1 MTTDSN
7 KMQIYMKKI
16 LSRIALVFALAVT
29 AAGCA
34 RDLPELQEELDLTR
48 CLVPTELTAK
58 VSNGQDVQFNWTKSK
73 GATLFVL
80 EVYTDEG
87 KTKLFESF
95 NVTPEELPYTVKFE
109 ADKTFYARVKAVDET
124 GLLQDSKWAD
134 YEKPIQTTA
143 VKPNMFLEFVAKTSE
158 SVTVQWEVTDN
169 ELERIEWAVGETVE
183 KRDLTA
189 EEIAA
194 GTAVVTGLKPATS
207 YTVSIWFKSANRGE
221 VVALTDP
228 DLDGF
233 TQVADLA
240 ALQSALT
247 AKAPKIYVKADGSPY
262 ELGAC
267 DILAGVEMVG
277 EQGVDGSR
285 PVINGEFHIADG
297 YDGGAI
303 KFETVELNGKKE
315 AYGFALQLKNGGAED
330 KTVASILF
338 KNCNIT
344 GYSKGL
350 MYEWGKKLFTERL
363 AWDGCVIW
371 DVNKSFEQGGDG
383 IDFRNASDIKSFE
396 VINNTVYNGFRT
408 FLRLDAAVIVG
419 ALKIE
424 NNTMMNVSY
433 NAGNANT
440 NNSGLMGIKCTPAS
454 ATFKNNLIMNMP
466 DGCGLTRKAAANLTP
481 SELGMVYSNNHFYNV
496 GATFFSD
503 TDASDQNNRVAQA
516 EALAG
521 GGSILSADPC
531 YNAKGGV
538 FNLTNAELISAKV
551 GAPQWQVT
559 FVEKEEDLTLACLE
573 GAHTWDFNDA
583 KYFTGVIEKH
593 MVRDFLYMGAKDVKL
608 TADAGAI
615 NFSAASVTKKNV
627 PLDGYV
633 AFKVNQP
640 GSVYIN
646 AVDPDG
652 LGNHLVVAVGPVD
665 GSAAT
670 IKGGA
675 VAYAHNTTNQKI
687 LISDITEESLVYV
700 YASGPIGL
708 KALAWAL
715 DLKQV
720 NTALDAPV
728 PAVEPVKIDQGQA
741 QDAVVTWEPV
751 ANAGSYSVVF
761 SGKTYTVE
769 EGTSY
774 TISSDVVKFLDA
786 GSYKVEVYANPAEGD
801 IYNTQSS
808 AGVAVLTIAAKAAAG
823 GTEEFVVSSTADLLN
838 AISSGKS
845 DITLAY
851 SSTPY
856 DLGTVTVTSPLRLTG
871 QKSGNAYTPIVA
883 SFKVSG
889 DFKALILRN
898 LDIDGTSAAGAV
910 IVEDKEAEKDAEGYQ
925 VKADTVAIYDSY
937 IHDGAARLYDNSG
950 KAASCVQ
957 NLIFSGIHVDNYSL
971 GNDMID
977 FRAGHYH
984 KVVIVN
990 STFSNCARTF
1000 FRTDAGSEIN
1010 YLTVRNNTFYK
1021 VATNSS
1027 SKDNNGLFHVRSAAG
1042 SGMIDYR
1049 IVNNM
1054 FYSILIDTDPENAA
1068 GYPKFISKNSAALK
1082 PNVIANNYFY
1092 NIEEREEKSAYSW
1105 WTVNCSREE
1114 GLAGGGAVLPA
1125 DPFKNAAA
1133 GDYTLTNAVAMNSN
1147 IGDPRWN
1154 PMRGKNPT
1162 SEITVE
1168 TVTDLLTAISA
1179 GKGTITLK
1187 AGTYDL
1193 TTVTDV
1199 AEVSD
1204 GVLAVTGSLNLV
1216 GEKGAVLVGGFK
1228 VSSDAV
1234 KTFSLRGLDISG
1246 ANTIQNMVEI
1256 GSKDVAMTSLVLKNN
1271 NISGYKNR
1279 LFYMSQEGAVVS
1291 SYDMS
1296 GNYVYDMGT
1305 SGDFFD
1311 VRKGGVTAVK
1321 MTNNTFANGIRTF
1334 MRIDAAVI
1342 TGSIKVQNNTFF
1354 NLGSVDS
1361 KDNNGIFHVRATS
1374 MTSDAFVVS
1383 KNLFASMHRAEVAPS
1398 QANGYPK
1405 LVSTNA
1411 ANIIPT
1417 FTANYY
1423 YDVETEGDY
1432 CWWTKDRVTAEV
1444 ALGGYGVVL
1453 AEDPFKAA
1461 AANDFTLTNALAM
1474 SERIGDQRWNPNK
1487 NVRPEDWFAVTNID
1501 ELLLAV
1507 DAGKTNVELAYGT
1520 YDFTAVE
1527 ALAGKLTLSNTLNLK
1542 GKMRDGKKPEVIGA
1556 FKFEGVDAAFSAVN
1570 IDFNGNN
1577 SIDNM
1582 MEVTSDDAV
1591 LKNVTV
1597 IACDVH
1603 DYKNRFFYMGKTGN
1617 IANVSFS
1624 NLFVKNMGTSGDFI
1638 DIRKGTANVISVKN
1652 STFANGIRT
1661 FARID
1666 AAVVCGALTVE
1677 NNTFYNLCSVDSKD
1691 NNGIFH
1697 ARATTLSA
1705 ANYIVKNN
1713 IFASMHKAEEAPT
1726 QTNGYPKLVSTNAA
1740 SIVPTFIGN
1749 IYYDVDNV
1757 DPYNWWTKGSHE
1769 AEAADFSATAVAN
1782 GGAVLTESPFTNETP
1797 GETLKFNVKVAYKGV
1812 GDTRW

>member
-1 MTTDSN
+1 
-7 KMQIYMKKI
+7 MKKI
-16 LSRIALVFALAVT
+16 LSRIALAFALAIT
-29 AAGCA
+29 AAGCS
-34 RDLPELQEELDLTR
+34 RDLPELQEELALTR
-48 CLVPTELTAK
+48 CLVPTELTAR
-58 VSNGQDVQFNWTKSK
+58 VSNGQDVQFNWSKSK

-80 EVYTDEG
+80 EVYNDEA
-87 KTKLFESF
+87 KTKLFETF

-109 ADKTFYARVKAVDET
+109 ADKTFYARVKAIDET
-124 GLLQDSKWAD
+124 GVLQDSKWAD
-134 YEKPIQTTA
+134 FEKAIQTTA

-158 SVTVQWEVTDN
+158 SVTVKWEATDN
-169 ELERIEWAVGETVE
+169 ELERIEWTAGENVE
-183 KRDLTA
+183 QRELTA

-194 GTAVVTGLKPATS
+194 GEAVIEGLQPATS

-221 VVALTDP
+221 VVVLTDP
-228 DLDGF
+228 NLDGY
-233 TQVADLA
+233 TMVTDLTS
-240 ALQSALT
+240 LQSALA
-247 AKAPKIYVKADGSPY
+247 AKAPQIYVKLADVPY
-262 ELGAC
+262 ELGVY
-267 DILAGVEMVG
+267 DLVAGVEIVG

-315 AYGFALQLKNGGAED
+315 AYGFPIQLKNGGTTD

-344 GYSKGL
+344 AYSKGL
-350 MYEWGKKLFTERL
+350 IYEWGKKIFTDRV
-363 AWDGCVIW
+363 AWDGCVIY
-371 DVNKSFEQGGDG
+371 DVNKSFENGGDG
-383 IDFRNASDIKSFE
+383 IDLRNASDIKSLEF
-396 VINNTVYNGFRT
+396 INNTVYNGFRT
-408 FLRLDAAVIVG
+408 FLRLDAAVIIG
-419 ALKIE
+419 NLKVE

-440 NNSGLMGIKCTPAS
+440 NNSGLMGIKCVPGS

-481 SELGMVYSNNHFYNV
+481 AELGMVYSNNHFYNV
-496 GATFFSD
+496 GTTFFSE
-503 TDASDQNNRVAQA
+503 TDGADQNNRVSQA

-521 GGSILSADPC
+521 SGSILSTDPC

-538 FNLTNAELISAKV
+538 FNLTNAELLSAKV

-583 KYFTGVIEKH
+583 RYFTGTIEKH
-593 MVRDFLYMGAKDVKL
+593 MVRDLLYIGAKDVKIAVDGGAL
-608 TADAGAI
+608 NFTAATA
-615 NFSAASVTKKNV
+615 TKKNV

-646 AVDPDG
+646 AVDPEQ
-652 LGNHLVVAVGPVD
+652 LANHLVIAVGPVD
-665 GSAAT
+665 GSSAT
-670 IKGGA
+670 VKGGA
-675 VAYAHNTTNQKI
+675 VANTHNTTNQKI

-715 DLKQV
+715 DLNQV
-720 NTALDAPV
+720 NTALETPAP
-728 PAVEPVKIDQGQA
+728 ALEPGKIDQGQA
-741 QDAVVTWEPV
+741 QEAVVTWAPV

-761 SGKTYTVE
+761 SGKTYPVE
-769 EGTSY
+769 EGTTY
-774 TISSDVVKFLDA
+774 TISADVVKFLDA

-808 AGVAVLTIAAKAAAG
+808 AGTAVLTIAAKAAAG
-823 GTEEFVVSSTADLLN
+823 ATEEFVVSSTEDLLN

-856 DLGTVTVTSPLRLTG
+856 DLGTVAISSPLRLKG

-883 SFKVSG
+883 SFKLSG
-889 DFKALILRN
+889 NVQSFVLRN
-898 LDIDGTSAAGAV
+898 LDIDGTTAAGAV
-910 IVEDKEAEKDAEGYQ
+910 IVEDKEAVADESGYLMT
-925 VKADTVAIYDSY
+925 ADTIAIYDSY

-950 KAASCVQ
+950 KVASCVQ
-957 NLIFSGIHVDNYSL
+957 NLIFNNIHVDNYSL

-977 FRAGHYH
+977 MRAGHYH

-990 STFSNCARTF
+990 STFSNAARTF
-1000 FRTDAGSEIN
+1000 MRTDAGSEIN

-1021 VATNSS
+1021 VATNAS
-1027 SKDNNGLFHVRSAAG
+1027 SKDNNGLFHVRGTAG

-1049 IVNNM
+1049 IMNNI

-1068 GYPKFISKNSAALK
+1068 GYPKFISKNVAALK
-1082 PNVIANNYFY
+1082 PNVIANNYYY
-1092 NIEEREEKSAYSW
+1092 NIEEREERSAYSW

-1125 DPFKNAAA
+1125 DPFKNAEA

-1147 IGDPRWN
+1147 IGAPRWN
-1154 PMRGKNPT
+1154 PMRGKTPT

-1168 TVTDLLTAISA
+1168 NVTDLLTAISA
-1179 GKGTITLK
+1179 GKSTITLK
-1187 AGTYDL
+1187 AGTYDFTAL
-1193 TTVTDV
+1193 TDV
-1199 AEVSD
+1199 AEVSN
-1204 GVLAVTGSLNLV
+1204 GVLAVSGPLNLV

-1228 VSSDAV
+1228 ISGDAA
-1234 KTFSLRGLDISG
+1234 KTFSLRGLTISG
-1246 ANTIQNMVEI
+1246 AGTVQNMVEI
-1256 GSKDVAMTSLVLKNN
+1256 GSADVAMTSLVLKNN
-1271 NISGYKNR
+1271 DISAYTNR
-1279 LFYMSQEGAVVS
+1279 LFYMSQEGAAVS
-1291 SYDMS
+1291 SFDMT
-1296 GNYVYDMGT
+1296 GNYVHEMGT
-1305 SGDFFD
+1305 SGDFID
-1311 VRKGGVTAVK
+1311 IRKGGVTAVK
-1321 MTNNTFANGIRTF
+1321 VTNNTFANGIRTF

-1342 TGSIKVQNNTFF
+1342 IGSIKVQQNTFY
-1354 NLGSVDS
+1354 NLSSVDS

-1374 MTSDAFVVS
+1374 ISTDAFVVS
-1383 KNLFASMHRAEVAPS
+1383 KNLFASMHKAAEVPT

-1432 CWWTKDRVTAEV
+1432 CWWTAGRITAEDG
-1444 ALGGYGVVL
+1444 LGGYGVVL
-1453 AEDPFKAA
+1453 TEDPFKAA
-1461 AANDFTLTNALAM
+1461 AAGDFTLTNALAM
-1474 SERIGDQRWNPNK
+1474 SEKIGDQNQNPNK
-1487 NVRPEDWFAVTNID
+1487 TARPEDWFAVTNVD

-1507 DAGKTNVELAYGT
+1507 DAGKINVELAYGT

-1527 ALAGKLTLSNTLNLK
+1527 TLAGKLTLSNTLNLK
-1542 GKMRDGKKPEVIGA
+1542 GKMRDGKKPQVIGG
-1556 FKFEGVDAAFSAVN
+1556 FKLEGVDATFSAVN
-1570 IDFNGNN
+1570 IDFNGNDA
-1577 SIDNM
+1577 IDNM
-1582 MEVTSDDAV
+1582 MDVTSASAV
-1591 LKNVTV
+1591 LTSVSLRS
-1597 IACDVH
+1597 CDVH
-1603 DYKNRFFYMGKTGN
+1603 NYKNRFFYMGVEAT
-1617 IANVSFS
+1617 IANVAFS
-1624 NLFVKNMGTSGDFI
+1624 NLIVKNMGTSGDFI
-1638 DIRKGTANVISVKN
+1638 DIRKGTAKVISVKN

-1666 AAVVCGALTVE
+1666 AAVVCGAMTVE
-1677 NNTFYNLCSVDSKD
+1677 NNTFYNLCAVDSKD
-1691 NNGIFH
+1691 NNGILH
-1697 ARATTLSA
+1697 VRSTSLSS

-1713 IFASMHKAEEAPT
+1713 IFAAMHKAEEAPS
-1726 QTNGYPKLVSTNAA
+1726 QTNGYPKLISTNAA
-1740 SIVPTFIGN
+1740 SQIPTFICN

-1769 AEAADFSATAVAN
+1769 SEAADFSEIAVAN

-1797 GETLKFNVKVAYKGV
+1797 GETLKFNVKVAYEGI
-1812 GDTRW
+1812 GDPRW

>member
-1 MTTDSN
+1 
-7 KMQIYMKKI
+7 MKKI
-16 LSRIALVFALAVT
+16 LSRIALAFALAVT

-34 RDLPELQEELDLTR
+34 QDLPEIQEDLALTR

-58 VSNGQDVQFNWTKSK
+58 VSNGQDVQFNWSKSK

-80 EVYTDEG
+80 EVYNDEE
-87 KTKLFESF
+87 KTNLFESF
-95 NVTPEELPYTVKFE
+95 NVTPEELPYTVRFD
-109 ADKTFYARVKAVDET
+109 ADKTFYARVKAIDET
-124 GLLQDSKWAD
+124 GVLQDSKWAD
-134 YEKPIQTTA
+134 FEKAIQTTA
-143 VKPNMFLEFVAKTSE
+143 VKSNMFLEFVAKTSE
-158 SVTVQWEVTDN
+158 SVTVQWEAVDK
-169 ELERIEWAVGETVE
+169 ELERIEWAAGETVE
-183 KRDLTA
+183 KRNLTA

-194 GTAVVTGLKPATS
+194 GQAVITGLTPATS

-228 DLDGF
+228 DLEGF

-240 ALQSALT
+240 ALQSAFA
-247 AKAPKIYVKADGSPY
+247 AKAPKIYVKLADVPY
-262 ELGAC
+262 ELGMF
-267 DILAGVEMVG
+267 DITAGVEVVG

-297 YDGGAI
+297 YAGGAI

-315 AYGFALQLKNGGAED
+315 AYGFPLQLKNGGAED
-330 KTVASILF
+330 KTVPSIVF

-350 MYEWGKKLFTERL
+350 IYEWGKKLFTDRL

-371 DVNKSFEQGGDG
+371 DVNKSFENGGDG
-383 IDFRNASDIKSFE
+383 IDLRNASDIKSLE

-408 FLRLDAAVIVG
+408 FIRLDAAVIIG
-419 ALKIE
+419 ALKVE
-424 NNTMMNVSY
+424 NNTLMNVSY

-440 NNSGLMGIKCTPAS
+440 NNSGLMGIKCVPAS
-454 ATFKNNLIMNMP
+454 ATFKHNLVMNMP

-496 GATFFSD
+496 GATFFSE
-503 TDASDQNNRVAQA
+503 TDAADQNNRVSQA

-559 FVEKEEDLTLACLE
+559 FVEKEEDLTLACLD
-573 GAHTWDFNDA
+573 GAHTWNFNDA
-583 KYFTGVIEKH
+583 KYFSGTIEKH
-593 MVRDFLYMGAKDVKL
+593 MVRDLLYMGAKDVKL
-608 TADAGAI
+608 SVDAGAI
-615 NFSAASVTKKNV
+615 NFTAASVTKKNV

-646 AVDPDG
+646 AVDPEG

-665 GSAAT
+665 GSSAT

-700 YASGPIGL
+700 YASGPVGL

-715 DLKQV
+715 DLRQV
-720 NTALDAPV
+720 NTALDTPAPALE
-728 PAVEPVKIDQGQA
+728 PAKIDQGQA
-741 QDAVVTWEPV
+741 QEAVVTWEPV

-761 SGKTYTVE
+761 SGKTYAVE
-769 EGTSY
+769 EGTSF

-801 IYNTQSS
+801 IYNTPSS
-808 AGVAVLTIAAKAAAG
+808 AGTAVLTIAAKAAAG
-823 GTEEFVVSSTADLLN
+823 GSEEFIVSSTDDLLN

-889 DFKALILRN
+889 DFQALVLRN

-937 IHDGAARLYDNSG
+937 IHDGTARLYDNSG

-957 NLIFSGIHVDNYSL
+957 NLIFSGIHVDNTSN

-977 FRAGHYH
+977 MRNGHYH

-990 STFSNCARTF
+990 STFSNSARTF
-1000 FRTDAGSEIN
+1000 IRTDAGSEIN

-1021 VATNSS
+1021 LCTNST
-1027 SKDNNGLFHVRSAAG
+1027 SKDNNGLFHVRGTAG

-1049 IVNNM
+1049 IVNNI

-1068 GYPKFISKNSAALK
+1068 GYPRFISKNAAALK

-1092 NIEEREEKSAYSW
+1092 NIEEREERSAYSW
-1105 WTVNCSREE
+1105 WTINCSREE

-1154 PMRGKNPT
+1154 PMRGKTPT

-1168 TVTDLLTAISA
+1168 NVTDLLTAISA
-1179 GKGTITLK
+1179 GKSTITLK
-1187 AGTYDL
+1187 AGTYDFTAL
-1193 TTVTDV
+1193 TDV
-1199 AEVSD
+1199 AEVSS
-1204 GVLAVTGSLNLV
+1204 GVLAVSGSLNLV

-1228 VSSDAV
+1228 VSGDAA
-1234 KTFSLRGLDISG
+1234 KTFSLRGLKISG
-1246 ANTIQNMVEI
+1246 GNSVQNMIEI
-1256 GSKDVAMTSLVLKNN
+1256 GSADVAMTSLVLKDNE
-1271 NISGYKNR
+1271 ISEFKNR
-1279 LFYMSQEGAVVS
+1279 LFYMSQEGAVVA
-1291 SYDMS
+1291 SYDMT
-1296 GNYVYDMGT
+1296 GNYVHDMGT
-1305 SGDFFD
+1305 SGDFID
-1311 VRKGGVTAVK
+1311 IRKGGVTAVK
-1321 MTNNTFANGIRTF
+1321 VTNNTFANGIRTF
-1334 MRIDAAVI
+1334 MRIDAAVL
-1342 TGSIKVQNNTFF
+1342 TGSIKVQQNTFY
-1354 NLGSVDS
+1354 NLSFVDS
-1361 KDNNGIFHVRATS
+1361 KDNNGIFHVRSTA
-1374 MTSDAFVVS
+1374 MTSETFVVT
-1383 KNLFASMHRAEVAPS
+1383 KNLFASMHRAEAAPT

-1423 YDVETEGDY
+1423 FDVETEGDY
-1432 CWWTKDRVTAEV
+1432 CWWTKDRVTAEA
-1444 ALGGYGVVL
+1444 ALGGFGVVL

-1461 AANDFTLTNALAM
+1461 ATGDFTLVNALAM
-1474 SERIGDQRWNPNK
+1474 SEKIGDQNHNPNK
-1487 NVRPEDWFAVTNID
+1487 TSRPEDWFAVTNLD

-1507 DAGKTNVELAYGT
+1507 DAGKQNVELAYGT
-1520 YDFTAVE
+1520 YDLTAVE
-1527 ALAGKLTLSNTLNLK
+1527 TLAGKLTLSNTLNLK
-1542 GKMRDGKKPEVIGA
+1542 GNMRDGKKPEVIGG

-1577 SIDNM
+1577 AVDNM
-1582 MEVTSDDAV
+1582 MEVGSANAV
-1591 LKNVTV
+1591 LTG
-1597 IACDVH
+1597 ISLRACDVRN
-1603 DYKNRFFYMGKTGN
+1603 YKNRFFYMSAEGKV
-1617 IANVSFS
+1617 ANVSFS
-1624 NLFVKNMGTSGDFI
+1624 NLFVTNMGTSGDFI

-1652 STFANGIRT
+1652 STFAKGIRT
-1661 FARID
+1661 FARVD
-1666 AAVVCGALTVE
+1666 AAVVCGAMTVE
-1677 NNTFYNLCSVDSKD
+1677 NNTFYNLCAADSKD

-1697 ARATTLSA
+1697 ARANTLSS

-1713 IFASMHKAEEAPT
+1713 IFAAMHRAEEAPT

-1740 SIVPTFIGN
+1740 SKVPSFIGN
-1749 IYYDVDNV
+1749 IYFDVDNV

-1769 AEAADFSATAVAN
+1769 TEAADFSETAVAN

-1797 GETLKFNVKVAYKGV
+1797 GESLKFNVKVAYKGI